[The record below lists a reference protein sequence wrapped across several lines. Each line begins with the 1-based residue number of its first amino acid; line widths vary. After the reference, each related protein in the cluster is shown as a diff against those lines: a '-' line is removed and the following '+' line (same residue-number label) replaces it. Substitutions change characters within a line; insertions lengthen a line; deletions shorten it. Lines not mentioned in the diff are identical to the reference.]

1 MERLLF
7 RERKMVDSYRWV
19 GVWMDSGIRWTV
31 KSLRAPLEILVRCLV
46 CRCKLW
52 SVVPVLKSC
61 KIAIVHWGR
70 SVEARAARVSAGYPM
85 PSCLVWKSH
94 ARLGMLVKPSSWCD
108 LVQYLNLFAPHCC
121 NAGLPGPLPK
131 APGCRFL
138 VQRHTCRFL
147 LGAPSPCDSD
157 GCAGTVRA
165 CFCRVRFKLAHIG
178 QMCASFLYPRQSGHS
193 TMWTSW
199 LEGWVGGWV
208 SFLILMFMDGW
219 MNGWMPAW
227 MHAHMHGRMDRRTDG
242 LVDWWTACFLARV
255 RACGCACLFSCFLVC
270 LFACLLACR
279 LACLLAGFFDTTR
292 RSAQSKNVWPRVT

>member
-108 LVQYLNLFAPHCC
+108 LVQYLNLLLLIVATLVCQGRFPKLPAADFLC
-121 NAGLPGPLPK
+121 NGILAGSCWVLHHPVTVTAGLLRNC
-131 APGCRFL
+131 ARMFL
-138 VQRHTCRFL
+138 SR
-147 LGAPSPCDSD
+147 
-157 GCAGTVRA
+157 
-165 CFCRVRFKLAHIG
+165 
-178 QMCASFLYPRQSGHS
+178 
-193 TMWTSW
+193 
-199 LEGWVGGWV
+199 
-208 SFLILMFMDGW
+208 
-219 MNGWMPAW
+219 
-227 MHAHMHGRMDRRTDG
+227 
-242 LVDWWTACFLARV
+242 
-255 RACGCACLFSCFLVC
+255 
-270 LFACLLACR
+270 
-279 LACLLAGFFDTTR
+279 
-292 RSAQSKNVWPRVT
+292 